1 MELINNNPGLKN
13 DEIRINLI
21 ELFYALLHKMKVI
34 IFAVILGAA
43 AAFTV
48 TKILITPM
56 YSSSSM
62 IYIVGDSLDVS
73 FLVNMEVGTALT
85 ADYQMIATSRPV
97 VDQVIENLELDMT
110 YENLEKA
117 IEVTN
122 TTDTH
127 ILKITV
133 SDSDAERAKR
143 IVDEL
148 TVILIDTAAEVMD
161 SAKPNIIQNGYVS
174 QYPDS
179 PSIMKNTFLGALA
192 GFIISCVSVIS
203 AFIMNDTINTE
214 EDIEKYLGLNMLGV
228 IPKSEKDDHIPDSGG
243 KKTRKKKHQGASV
256 CRLHLKN

>member
-21 ELFYALLHKMKVI
+21 ELFYALLRKMKVI

-243 KKTRKKKHQGASV
+243 KRRGRKSIRGRQYAD
-256 CRLHLKN
+256 CI